1 MTTPKY
7 NKVTDIT
14 LVIGQQQS
22 EQISFIV
29 ETNFFWIKLGGSST
43 NSFLFFKVK
52 PGQVES
58 NLP

>member
-1 MTTPKY
+1 M
-7 NKVTDIT
+7 VTAFAILAMFLT
-14 LVIGQQQS
+14 EGGQK
-22 EQISFIV
+22 EL
-29 ETNFFWIKLGGSST
+29 NWIKLGGSST